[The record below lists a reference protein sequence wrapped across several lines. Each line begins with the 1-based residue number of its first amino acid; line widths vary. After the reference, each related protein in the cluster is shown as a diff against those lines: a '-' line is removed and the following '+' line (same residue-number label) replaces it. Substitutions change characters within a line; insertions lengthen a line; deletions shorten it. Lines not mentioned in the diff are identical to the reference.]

1 MHKDSST
8 PGRSRS
14 FGSTL
19 LAVGWSFVGLRRR
32 KDFDQD
38 VDRLDPV
45 LVLAAA
51 LTGVAVLILSLLAVV
66 HLVVK

>member
-1 MHKDSST
+1 MHHDSST

-19 LAVGWSFVGLRRR
+19 VAVAWSFVGLRRR

-38 VDRLDPV
+38 VGGLNP
-45 LVLAAA
+45 LYVLAAA
-51 LTGVAVLILSLLAVV
+51 LAGVGVLILCLLAIV